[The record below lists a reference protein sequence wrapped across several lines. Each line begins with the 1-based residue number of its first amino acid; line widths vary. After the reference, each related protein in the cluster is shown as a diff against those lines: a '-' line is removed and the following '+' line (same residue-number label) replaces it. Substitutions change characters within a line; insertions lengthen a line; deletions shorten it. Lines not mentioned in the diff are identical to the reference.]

1 MKAMVIEQ
9 FGEPDVFRETTLPRP
24 ALMPGHVLIEVAASS
39 VNAVDLLI
47 RRMGPPFLASP
58 FPAVLHSD
66 VAGVVV
72 DVAPDVKHFQPGD
85 EVYGCAG
92 GLSQLGGALADYMV
106 ADAALI
112 AHKPRRLTMEE
123 AAAMP
128 LVTITAWEAL
138 KERCSPSPGHR
149 VLIHGGA
156 GGVGHMALQLAK
168 HAGAE
173 VFTTVSTPEKAA
185 IARQLGATTTIDYH
199 NTSVEEYLSEYT
211 DGKGFDLVFDT
222 IGNENLERSFAAT
235 KLNGDI
241 VTTVA
246 LGQYDMTQAHL
257 RGLSLHVVFML
268 IPLLHNIHR
277 HHHGRVLSMAA
288 KLVDEGKLHP
298 LLDPHRFRFTE
309 VADAHRLM
317 ESGQHIGKIVL
328 SNN

>member
-1 MKAMVIEQ
+1 MKAMVIER
-9 FGEPDVFRETTLPRP
+9 FGEPEVFREATLQRP

-72 DVAPDVKHFQPGD
+72 DVAPDVAHFKPGD

-92 GLSQLGGALADYMV
+92 GLSQLGGALADYMA

-138 KERCSPSPGHR
+138 KERCSPSSGQR
-149 VLIHGGA
+149 VLIHGGT

-168 HAGAE
+168 LAGAE
-173 VFTTVSTPEKAA
+173 VYTTVSTPEKGA
-185 IARQLGATTTIDYH
+185 IARRLGATTTIDYRH
-199 NTSVEEYLSEYT
+199 TSVEDYVREHTE
-211 DGKGFDLVFDT
+211 GEGFDLVFDT
-222 IGNENLERSFAAT
+222 IGNENLERSFAAA
-235 KLNGDI
+235 KLNGDV

-246 LGQYDMTQAHL
+246 LGQYDLTQAHL

-277 HHHGRVLSMAA
+277 HHHGRVLKLAA
-288 KLVDEGKLHP
+288 NLVDEGKLHP